1 MTPQIA
7 SEGFYN
13 GHSQRES
20 MGLTLTEKLVF
31 IGAFVNFLHWG
42 VKVTESVL
50 NYALS

>member
-13 GHSQRES
+13 GSRQQES
-20 MGLTLTEKLVF
+20 MRLSLTEKLVF
-31 IGAFVNFLHWG
+31 IGAFVNLMHWG

>member
-1 MTPQIA
+1 MTPQRR

-13 GHSQRES
+13 GCRQQES
-20 MGLTLTEKLVF
+20 MRLSLTEKLVF

-50 NYALS
+50 NYAIS